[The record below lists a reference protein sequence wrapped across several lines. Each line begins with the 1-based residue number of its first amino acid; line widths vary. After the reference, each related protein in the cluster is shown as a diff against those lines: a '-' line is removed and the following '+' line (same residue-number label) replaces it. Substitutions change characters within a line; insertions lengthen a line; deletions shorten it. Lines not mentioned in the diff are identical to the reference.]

1 MRVVLLLATPLALE
15 RQHGQICPVALVPA
29 SHLLAQHLRLLVEV
43 RVVAWH
49 ILHRVHVLVDCC
61 PCRAQL
67 CFELEAALLVVR
79 TTALYLSPKLGLV
92 QRRPWRASARARARI
107 GRLRW
112 HRAHAP
118 GLHRA
123 TCLESARC
131 GWDPPTSRSVLAHV
145 CSLLLPCLAYAFSVA
160 SRLPCL
166 VLRACVLLDLDSSV
180 RVRTL
185 GVYLLLSRSAV
196 DKIIIKN
203 KFQPPSPPRPRY
215 TIHRR

>member
-1 MRVVLLLATPLALE
+1 MDLSERACKRHTVLHVMRVVLLLATPLALE

-160 SRLPCL
+160 SRLFPAWCFVL
-166 VLRACVLLDLDSSV
+166 VFSWTWTRVFAYVLL
-180 RVRTL
+180 
-185 GVYLLLSRSAV
+185 VYTCCCHALLSTKSL
-196 DKIIIKN
+196 
-203 KFQPPSPPRPRY
+203 
-215 TIHRR
+215 